1 MILKFQQ
8 GGVTAPPLVS
18 YQPVMSPAQETTG
31 TTDTTSKKTETTDL
45 TDKDLLT
52 MLEKLQGL
60 PSDMTSLVNTLQNF
74 YIDQQYSPFP
84 NTSNIASRYL
94 QTLFQMQTA
103 NFNKKEYDSAF
114 DIVSKNGGINEIAIN
129 DRGQVF
135 CMNNEGDFKLLTV
148 DQLKSNSEYQPLT
161 NSDLLNFRAYSPQ
174 LAYNNDILK
183 VVKNGIGMETVTKMI
198 QDNISNLGT
207 STESSEGYAKMKSQQ
222 LITGLQDFINAQE
235 QSGNYDATV
244 DNLYKSKLLTKNQAM
259 QSQQALAYIYR
270 TLPENAKT
278 LLKTKTQNGTDSE
291 AIELVSTLVNSKLDY
306 SREFSLDLDKKAN
319 NSSADKTAKDK
330 SQNMTLAT
338 MIQMD
343 KGTPTKIPIVPGTS
357 DIMISD
363 ATMYPVTKHN
373 GDSVG
378 VTSLDSVAK
387 DSAITGLFDFSQ
399 VTFGDQMVE
408 MGGLQ
413 NIVVD
418 GSSLYKVYLPIDQE
432 KAAKGIIT
440 PNLTQLAQLELARN
454 KVKETGATTPEEI
467 NNIYTEYGLPPLYIS
482 EEEFTNYYRPFGIM
496 NGAALSDAFSDPQ
509 SARVG
514 SPMLEEITNENDINN
529 YWNILK
535 GANSKDKFSSKGILD
550 SFTEFFGGD
559 GTYQQMFKG
568 LVFLPLKTNDLNYG
582 NMVGG
587 EKLTENQVMQN
598 QIKYQ
603 QEQRIKT
610 YKPQGQLQL

>member
-8 GGVTAPPLVS
+8 GGVAAPPLVS

-31 TTDTTSKKTETTDL
+31 TADTTSKKTETTDL

-74 YIDQQYSPFP
+74 YIDRQYSPFP

-103 NFNKKEYDSAF
+103 NFNKKEYDNAF
-114 DIVSKNGGINEIAIN
+114 DTVSKNGGINEIAIN
-129 DRGQVF
+129 DRGQIF

-222 LITGLQDFINAQE
+222 LITGLQDFMNAQE

-259 QSQQALAYIYR
+259 QSQQALAYIYK

-291 AIELVSTLVNSKLDY
+291 AIELVSALVNSKLNY
-306 SREFSLDLDKKAN
+306 SREFSLDLDKEAS
-319 NSSADKTAKDK
+319 NSSADKTVKDK

-418 GSSLYKVYLPIDQE
+418 GSSLYKAYLPIDQE

-454 KVKETGATTPEEI
+454 KIKETGATTPEEI

-535 GANSKDKFSSKGILD
+535 GTNSKETFDSKGLLNK
-550 SFTEFFGGD
+550 FGFGD
-559 GTYQQMFKG
+559 YQQMFKG

>member
-1 MILKFQQ
+1 MIIKFQS
-8 GGVTAPPLVS
+8 GGVAIPPLVS
-18 YQPVMSPAQETTG
+18 YQPVTVANVSQTPQQNISNKE
-31 TTDTTSKKTETTDL
+31 DTKTSLLDNDEMKL
-45 TDKDLLT
+45 IDKLD
-52 MLEKLQGL
+52 GL
-60 PSDMTSLVNTLQNF
+60 PSDIMAITNALQEFKIN
-74 YIDQQYSPFP
+74 QQFGTFNSDSIESQY
-84 NTSNIASRYL
+84 
-94 QTLFQMQTA
+94 MQILGQIKIA

-114 DIVSKNGGINEIAIN
+114 ETVSKNGGINELAIN
-129 DRGQVF
+129 DRGLIF
-135 CMNNEGDFKLLTV
+135 CQNSEGDFKLLTPE
-148 DQLKSNSEYQPLT
+148 QLKSNTEYYALT
-161 NSDLLNFRAYSPQ
+161 NSDLLNLRAYYPQ
-174 LAYNNDILK
+174 LSNNNDILK
-183 VVKNGIGMETVTKMI
+183 IVKNGIGIESITKLI
-198 QDNISNLGT
+198 QTSISNLG
-207 STESSEGYAKMKSQQ
+207 SNTESNETYTRMKSQQ
-222 LITGLQDFINAQE
+222 LIKGLEDFINAQN
-235 QSGNYDATV
+235 QSENYDSTV
-244 DNLYKSKLLTKNQAM
+244 DSLYKGKLLTKDQAI
-259 QSQQALAYIYR
+259 QAQEALSYIYS
-270 TLPENAKT
+270 TLPENAKA
-278 LLKTKTQNGTDSE
+278 LLKTKTQNGTDDE
-291 AIELVSTLVNSKLDY
+291 AIKLVSTLVNSKLDY
-306 SREFSLDLDKKAN
+306 SREFSLDLDKEASN
-319 NSSADKTAKDK
+319 ASTDKSIKDN

-343 KGTPTKIPIVPGTS
+343 KGTPTKIPIIPGTS

-378 VTSLDSVAK
+378 VTSLDNVAK

-418 GSSLYKVYLPIDQE
+418 GSSLYKAYLPIDQE

-440 PNLTQLAQLELARN
+440 PNLTQLAQLELVRN
-454 KVKETGATTPEEI
+454 KIKETGATTPEEV

-482 EEEFTNYYRPFGIM
+482 EEKLTNYYRPFGIM
-496 NGAALSDAFSDPQ
+496 NGTALSDAFSDSQ

-529 YWNILK
+529 YWDIIK
-535 GANSKDKFSSKGILD
+535 GTTSKETFD
-550 SFTEFFGGD
+550 SIGFLNKIGFGD
-559 GTYQQMFKG
+559 YQQMFKG